1 MKVTINN
8 NNEIKMSKLCKFC
21 KNEIPAGRLKALP
34 TAVTCVEC
42 STAGMKRG
50 VPVQLGSGDHT
61 CTELLIMEEDTY
73 FRYMEMENMIQSK
86 PTPQMAE
93 EDFDTDPTPNDFN
106 LEKVDFKQIDN
117 SNLTE

>member
-1 MKVTINN
+1 MKITIENKN
-8 NNEIKMSKLCKFC
+8 IKMSKLCKFC

-73 FRYMEMENMIQSK
+73 FRYMEMENEIVSK
-86 PTPQMAE
+86 PIPSF
-93 EDFDTDPTPNDFN
+93 EDDLDSDPIPNDFN
-106 LEKVDFKQIDN
+106 LEQIDFTQIDN

>member
-1 MKVTINN
+1 MKITIENKN
-8 NNEIKMSKLCKFC
+8 VKMTKICKFC

-61 CTELLIMEEDTY
+61 CTELLIMEEETY
-73 FRYMEMENMIQSK
+73 FRYMEMENEIVSK
-86 PTPQMAE
+86 PIPVFE
-93 EDFDTDPTPNDFN
+93 EDLDADPIPNDFN
-106 LEKVDFKQIDN
+106 LEQVDFTQIDN

>member
-1 MKVTINN
+1 MKVTIENKN
-8 NNEIKMSKLCKFC
+8 AKMTKICKFC

-61 CTELLIMEEDTY
+61 CTELLIMEEDTKC
-73 FRYMEMENMIQSK
+73 FGISKHGLIESISIQTLFLRSLDV
-86 PTPQMAE
+86 TPI
-93 EDFDTDPTPNDFN
+93 
-106 LEKVDFKQIDN
+106 L
-117 SNLTE
+117 

>member
-1 MKVTINN
+1 MKVTIENKN
-8 NNEIKMSKLCKFC
+8 VKMTKICKFC

-86 PTPQMAE
+86 PIPQME
-93 EDFDTDPTPNDFN
+93 EDFDTDPTPNDFT
-106 LEKVDFKQIDN
+106 LEQVDFKQIDN